1 VEPLNDQ
8 ELNKI
13 LDQWT
18 APAAP
23 RALKFPKNQSG
34 WRWLLQG
41 SIRIPAPVAV
51 ALVIAAG
58 VWLYSTRATTKPIA
72 HPKPVSL
79 VDFQPVKQMQPRV
92 IGRADEAH

>member
-8 ELNKI
+8 ELNQV
-13 LDQWT
+13 LNQWT

-23 RALKFPKNQSG
+23 RALKFPKDRSG

-41 SIRIPAPVAV
+41 SIRIPAPIALL
-51 ALVIAAG
+51 LVIAAG
-58 VWLYSTRATTKPIA
+58 VWLYSTRSTTKAIA

-79 VDFQPVKQMQPRV
+79 ADFQPVKQMQPRV
-92 IGRADEAH
+92 IGRANEAN